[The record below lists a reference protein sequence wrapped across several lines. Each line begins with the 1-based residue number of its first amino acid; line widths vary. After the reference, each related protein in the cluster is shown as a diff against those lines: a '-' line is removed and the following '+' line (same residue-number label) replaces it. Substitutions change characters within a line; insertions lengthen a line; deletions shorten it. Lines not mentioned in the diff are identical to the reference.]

1 MSQSD
6 NNNILAGLDGYG
18 DEAILTDEVIAEK
31 SKENEGNGETLKSL
45 ILFYKRFKL
54 LLKKYW
60 YVAALLFIFGFA
72 TTIYYFLNRTTNYVA
87 SLTFML
93 QEENEPNAQGA
104 SAISAVDPLASFLL
118 TRVTTQAISLDR
130 LKDISLSQKVITNML
145 FNKCIIKGK
154 EDFLANHYL
163 NVYYGYGPEP
173 YFRNFRGL
181 NSLKREEY
189 LVFKKILGSIRI
201 FNVGIEQ
208 TKSGAYVLKIASI
221 DEELSKV
228 MCELF
233 YQNLSNFYIDKTTEK
248 AQRNYIFLRNR
259 MDSVRNLL
267 YATEYT
273 VANFEDRSH
282 NLLLTTARVPQ
293 SRQYRNTE
301 YYTAIYG
308 ETLKSFEAS
317 KVALNNITPV
327 FQVLERPF
335 YPLFSERFS
344 GILTLII
351 GVFATFFL
359 ILLVFGIIYL
369 KIYLWPKYKHLLL
382 KTSEEVNEMGLEPI
396 IETTEI
402 ETITPSQ
409 DNSAAI

>member
-6 NNNILAGLDGYG
+6 NNNILAGLDGY
-18 DEAILTDEVIAEK
+18 DNEVVLTDEVISEK
-31 SKENEGNGETLKSL
+31 PKEEEVKSNTLND
-45 ILFYKRFKL
+45 IITFYKRFKN

-60 YVAALLFIFGFA
+60 YLAILLSVFGGLL
-72 TTIYYFLNRTTNYVA
+72 TVYYFLNRPTSYVA
-87 SLTFML
+87 NLTFML

-163 NVYYGYGPEP
+163 KIYYGYGPEA

-189 LVFKKILGSIRI
+189 LVFKQIMGTIRAG
-201 FNVGIEQ
+201 NVSIEQ
-208 TKSGAYVLKIASI
+208 TKSGAYLLNIATI

-259 MDSVRNLL
+259 LDSVRNLL
-267 YATEYT
+267 YSTEYT

-301 YYTAIYG
+301 YYTTIYG

-327 FQVLERPF
+327 FQVLDRPF

-344 GILTLII
+344 GALTLFI
-351 GVFATFFL
+351 GVIATFFFIL
-359 ILLVFGIIYL
+359 IVFAIIYF
-369 KIYLWPKYKHLLL
+369 KVYMWPKYKSLIQKANDDVNLSNL
-382 KTSEEVNEMGLEPI
+382 NPIEETSLTDTNF
-396 IETTEI
+396 T
-402 ETITPSQ
+402 SQ
-409 DNSAAI
+409 DNLDTP